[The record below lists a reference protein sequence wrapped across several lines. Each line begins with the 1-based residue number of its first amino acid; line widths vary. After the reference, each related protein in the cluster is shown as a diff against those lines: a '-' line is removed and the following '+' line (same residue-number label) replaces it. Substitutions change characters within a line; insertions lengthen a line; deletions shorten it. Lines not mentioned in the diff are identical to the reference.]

1 MPLFPNHET
10 PPTKK
15 ILLYILAAVV
25 ICIIL
30 AYILPGG
37 ELPEYPQ

>member
-15 ILLYILAAVV
+15 ILLYILAVVV
-25 ICIIL
+25 IFLIL
-30 AYILPGG
+30 SYILPGG
-37 ELPEYPQ
+37 NLPEYPQ

>member
-15 ILLYILAAVV
+15 IIIYTLAIIAILLIFGYFF
-25 ICIIL
+25 
-30 AYILPGG
+30 PGG
-37 ELPEYPQ
+37 SPFQQ

>member
-15 ILLYILAAVV
+15 IILYCVVIVLVLILAGY
-25 ICIIL
+25 L
-30 AYILPGG
+30 FPG
-37 ELPEYPQ
+37 ESPFHR